1 MGWADTIGRLTNFK
15 RGYEFF
21 GQYNSLILAE
31 IAIPGLKT
39 VAIEEEAISWNAT
52 GKKILNEGFLG
63 KDRERKKNKK
73 KMRKRSYKSIT
84 R

>member
-1 MGWADTIGRLTNFK
+1 
-15 RGYEFF
+15 
-21 GQYNSLILAE
+21 
-31 IAIPGLKT
+31 

-63 KDRERKKNKK
+63 KDREIKKNKK